1 MFSVVKNVCVY
12 GEAANNV
19 QICVMIGLLI
29 LLAAGCRQDRGE
41 DAGGPENVSGSPL
54 RPEKKIRLAAGEIVK
69 DYPLKGVVRK
79 VAKEAGRVTIRHEAI
94 PGLMGAMT
102 MPFSLKDRAL
112 LDGLRSGDSVEG
124 TLRVREEKGVVNDY
138 ELLSLTVLKHASN
151 HVDIALS
158 KAKVP
163 LRQRPRQL
171 EIGETVPDFA
181 MTTQDGKLLKLSE
194 LRGNVVVLTFI
205 YTRCPLP
212 DFCPLMDR
220 KFADLAQRI
229 NTFPARAQHIRLI
242 SLSFDPEHDR
252 PDVLRKHAEIRGA
265 IPPLWTY
272 AVAAHDELAK
282 IAAPLGLFYEPGTN
296 EIAHNLSTSVIDRG
310 GKLARLD
317 VGTQRNRWETTDL
330 LKTIYALLPT
340 SSK

>member
-1 MFSVVKNVCVY
+1 MCRYVFY
-12 GEAANNV
+12 
-19 QICVMIGLLI
+19 GLLI
-29 LLAAGCRQDRGE
+29 VLAAGCRQNSRE
-41 DAGGPENVSGSPL
+41 DSGPPPTTGGSPL
-54 RPEKKIRLAAGEIVK
+54 HPEKKVRPGEADVVK
-69 DYPLKGVVRK
+69 DYPLRGVVR
-79 VAKEAGRVTIRHEAI
+79 RVLREHGQVMIRHEAI

-102 MPFSLKDRAL
+102 MPFSIKDRDV
-112 LDGLRSGDSVEG
+112 LDRLQSGDTVEG
-124 TLRVREEKGVVNDY
+124 TLHVREEMGVVNDY
-138 ELLSLTVLKHASN
+138 ELRGLTVTKQASP
-151 HVDIALS
+151 HHDIAIS
-158 KAKVP
+158 KAKIPV
-163 LRQRPRQL
+163 RERPRKL
-171 EIGETVPDFA
+171 EIGEAVPDFA

-220 KFADLAQRI
+220 KFADLSQKI
-229 NTFPARAQHIRLI
+229 STFPARAKHVRLI

-265 IPPLWTY
+265 VPPLWTY
-272 AVAAHDELAK
+272 GVAAHDELAK

-296 EIAHNLSTSVIDRG
+296 EIAHNLSTAVIDPQ

-330 LKTIYALLPT
+330 LKTIYSLLPA
-340 SSK
+340 SDH